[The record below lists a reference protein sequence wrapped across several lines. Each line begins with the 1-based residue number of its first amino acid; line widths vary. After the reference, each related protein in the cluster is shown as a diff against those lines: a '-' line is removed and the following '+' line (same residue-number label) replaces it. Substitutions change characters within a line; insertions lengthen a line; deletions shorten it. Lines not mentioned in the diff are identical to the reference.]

1 MCGAGQSRKPQVKM
15 HLIPQRCIIKEG
27 LQICVG
33 TALTPYYRCLE
44 AMNIKTH
51 KHLKT
56 PRALSRTLSDN
67 FSAAAKSQN
76 ISPKVDLKY
85 SMFFRFIAADM

>member
-1 MCGAGQSRKPQVKM
+1 
-15 HLIPQRCIIKEG
+15 
-27 LQICVG
+27 
-33 TALTPYYRCLE
+33 
-44 AMNIKTH
+44 MNIKTH

-76 ISPKVDLKY
+76 ISPKLDLKY
-85 SMFFRFIAADM
+85 SVFFRFIAADM